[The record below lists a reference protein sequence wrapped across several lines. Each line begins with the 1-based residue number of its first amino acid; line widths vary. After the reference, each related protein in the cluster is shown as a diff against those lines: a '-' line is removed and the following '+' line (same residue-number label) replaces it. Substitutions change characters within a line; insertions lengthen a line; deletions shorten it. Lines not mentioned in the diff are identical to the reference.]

1 MLILLIQVGL
11 LKSESIES
19 PTKDSSPFKE
29 IMQTLEKPPPSG
41 ADRKTANPFA
51 GMPGTRQLNSPP
63 RSADYYNKSSKVF
76 FFQNFGAGRK
86 GMETFKI
93 VYIKVNNTSS
103 FRT

>member
-1 MLILLIQVGL
+1 M
-11 LKSESIES
+11 KSESIES

-86 GMETFKI
+86 GMEKFKF
-93 VYIKVNNTSS
+93 V
-103 FRT
+103 